1 MCHET
6 PVSPRPPAEDKRLT
20 EPHPPF
26 EVLFLCNSNCG
37 RSLFAEAILNRE
49 GEGRFRA
56 HSGGA
61 HPAAEAN
68 PIALDILEKLGHDT
82 SSLAPKSWDIFRE
95 PGAPQFDFVFTV
107 CDEAAGEPCPAWPGD
122 PMHAHWGVPDPTKF
136 VGSEAETY
144 AVYEE
149 AYRMLLQ
156 RVRLFT
162 SLPIRELDRM
172 SLHGHVSGIGG

>member
-1 MCHET
+1 M
-6 PVSPRPPAEDKRLT
+6 RLT

-49 GEGRFRA
+49 GDGRLRA

-61 HPAAEAN
+61 RPADAPN
-68 PIALDILEKLGHDT
+68 PVAIDLLQKLGHDT
-82 SSLAPKSWDIFRE
+82 SGLSPKSWDVFRE
-95 PGAPQFDFVFTV
+95 PGAPSFDFIFTV

-122 PMHAHWGVPDPTKF
+122 PMHAHWGVPDPTRF

-162 SLPIRELDRM
+162 SLPLRELDRM
-172 SLHGHVSGIGG
+172 SLHGQVQGIAAG